1 MASHIIGNRNS
12 TPDASNSTLR
22 PPSSARNLGSHQ
34 LRASADMSGFPS
46 PLSSRSMRPSSE
58 VFYNQQSH
66 NQNNNEDALDRAGQ
80 QWLSDIDQYETTL
93 EEMAAATLDQDFKD
107 ELSAIE
113 QWFRVLSEAE
123 RTAALYAL
131 LQQTTQVQ
139 IRFFIQVLQQM
150 AKSHPMSGL
159 LSPANFGEKGK
170 SNSFHAY
177 LDRWLINSADA
188 MSNRLNDAMS
198 KLNVDSSRNS
208 LGRPPPSPG
217 AKRNSGLDSSTI
229 NAMFP
234 DAAAAIA
241 RKKAEF
247 TQQTGNAP
255 PSNRNSAVFG
265 DRTSFV
271 APTISAP
278 DNNESLGQPPSSPW
292 TQRGGSDQPPI
303 ARPKSSSG
311 QQPMGQF
318 SQPSASSGLRSPLPT
333 TQTATIPAPDIE
345 APLLSPYNVGN
356 ASWASMTNTP
366 MTATFGGQ
374 QQQQPQQQADMVAN
388 ATAMKLAALS
398 TVNNRIALDDAR
410 KYRRAR
416 SNDGQGKNT
425 NAGNNQNMSQ
435 GLTSPGLP
443 GPNVVSGQFLNPQQ
457 LAALQAQQQAAM
469 AGRRSRPTS
478 PGIAMQGGALG
489 PMGFTS
495 PQNNGFLTAYDPNN
509 ALLGNGLGA
518 LGIGQFG
525 LGGHEGYLSDHSEV
539 TRGRSPRGRRG
550 SSKPPE
556 DPTDPTLLK
565 DIPSWLR
572 SLRLHKYTD
581 HLKDLKWTELV
592 ELDDK
597 ALEERG
603 VNALGARNKMLK
615 VRFLMA
621 IGSEQKLTVS

>member
-12 TPDASNSTLR
+12 TPEAPQNSTLR

-46 PLSSRSMRPSSE
+46 PLSSRMRPSSE
-58 VFYNQQSH
+58 VFFNQQSQG
-66 NQNNNEDALDRAGQ
+66 QNASEDAMDRAAQ
-80 QWLSDIDQYETTL
+80 QWLADIDQNETTL

-150 AKSHPMSGL
+150 AQSHPITGL
-159 LSPANFGEKGK
+159 LSPANFGEK
-170 SNSFHAY
+170 
-177 LDRWLINSADA
+177 DA
-188 MSNRLNDAMS
+188 MSSRLSDAMS
-198 KLNVDSSRNS
+198 KINMDTSRNS

-241 RKKAEF
+241 KKKAEF

-255 PSNRNSAVFG
+255 PSNRNSVVFG
-265 DRTSFV
+265 DRNSFV

-278 DNNESLGQPPSSPW
+278 DNSNDPPSSPW
-292 TQRGGSDQPPI
+292 AQRGGLSDTQPPI

-311 QQPMGQF
+311 HQPMGQF
-318 SQPSASSGLRSPLPT
+318 SQPSGSSGLRSPLP
-333 TQTATIPAPDIE
+333 QTATIPAPDIE
-345 APLLSPYNVGN
+345 PPLLSPYNVGN
-356 ASWASMTNTP
+356 HSWASMTNTP
-366 MTATFGGQ
+366 MTATFGQ
-374 QQQQPQQQADMVAN
+374 QQNQGNSQADMVAN

-410 KYRRAR
+410 KYRRSR
-416 SNDGQGKNT
+416 SNDGQNR
-425 NAGNNQNMSQ
+425 NANSNHAVPQ
-435 GLTSPGLP
+435 GLSSPGLP
-443 GPNVVSGQFLNPQQ
+443 GNNLVAGQLLNAQQ
-457 LAALQAQQQAAM
+457 LAALQAQQQAAL
-469 AGRRSRPTS
+469 AGGRSRPNS
-478 PGIAMQGGALG
+478 PGIALQGAGGGLG
-489 PMGFTS
+489 HMNFTS
-495 PQNNGFLTAYDPNN
+495 PQNNGFLAAYDPNN
-509 ALLGNGLGA
+509 PLMGNGLNS

-525 LGGHEGYLSDHSEV
+525 LGGEGYLSDHSEV

-556 DPTDPTLLK
+556 DPTDPSLLK

-581 HLKDLKWTELV
+581 QLKDLKWTELV

-615 VRFLMA
+615 VF
-621 IGSEQKLTVS
+621 EQVREARAEGKFDALS

>member
-12 TPDASNSTLR
+12 TPEAPPNSTLR

-58 VFYNQQSH
+58 VFFSQQSH
-66 NQNNNEDALDRAGQ
+66 GQNNEDTLDRAAQ
-80 QWLSDIDQYETTL
+80 QWLSDIDQNETTL

-113 QWFRVLSEAE
+113 QWFRVLSESE

-150 AKSHPMSGL
+150 SQSHPMSGL
-159 LSPANFGEKGK
+159 LSPANFGEKGMCHRTMQQVHGQ
-170 SNSFHAY
+170 SNISP
-177 LDRWLINSADA
+177 DA
-188 MSNRLNDAMS
+188 MSSRLSDAMS
-198 KLNVDSSRNS
+198 KINLDTSRNS

-217 AKRNSGLDSSTI
+217 AKRNSGLDPSTI

-241 RKKAEF
+241 KKKAEF

-278 DNNESLGQPPSSPW
+278 DGSNEHLGQAPASPW
-292 TQRGGSDQPPI
+292 AQRGGLSDTQPPI

-318 SQPSASSGLRSPLPT
+318 SQPATSGLRSPLP
-333 TQTATIPAPDIE
+333 QTATIPAPDIE
-345 APLLSPYNVGN
+345 PPLLSPYNVGN
-356 ASWASMTNTP
+356 HSWASMTNTP
-366 MTATFGGQ
+366 MTATFGQ
-374 QQQQPQQQADMVAN
+374 QSQQNPNTQADMVAN

-410 KYRRAR
+410 KYRRSR
-416 SNDGQGKNT
+416 SNDGQGKNSAA
-425 NAGNNQNMSQ
+425 NHAISQ
-435 GLTSPGLP
+435 GLASPGLP
-443 GPNVVSGQFLNPQQ
+443 GNHLVAGQLLNAQQ
-457 LAALQAQQQAAM
+457 LAALQAQQQAAL
-469 AGRRSRPTS
+469 AGGRSRPTS
-478 PGIAMQGGALG
+478 PGIAMQGGGLG
-489 PMGFTS
+489 AMGFTS
-495 PQNNGFLTAYDPNN
+495 PQNNGFLAAYDPNN
-509 ALLGNGLGA
+509 PLMGNGLSS

-525 LGGHEGYLSDHSEV
+525 LGGEGYLSDHSEV

-556 DPTDPTLLK
+556 DPTDPALLK
-565 DIPSWLR
+565 DIPNWLR

-615 VRFLMA
+615 VRSSTALVLS
-621 IGSEQKLTVS
+621 GPY

>member
-12 TPDASNSTLR
+12 TPEASKSSLR
-22 PPSSARNLGSHQ
+22 PPSSSRNLGSHQ

-46 PLSSRSMRPSSE
+46 PLSSRSIRPSSE
-58 VFYNQQSH
+58 VYFNQQS
-66 NQNNNEDALDRAGQ
+66 QASNNAEDPLDRAAQ
-80 QWLSDIDQYETTL
+80 QWLADIDQYETTL

-159 LSPANFGEKGK
+159 LSPANFGEK
-170 SNSFHAY
+170 
-177 LDRWLINSADA
+177 DA

-198 KLNVDSSRNS
+198 KLNVDSSRSS

-241 RKKAEF
+241 KKKAEF

-255 PSNRNSAVFG
+255 PSNRNSAVF

-278 DNNESLGQPPSSPW
+278 DNSNDTLGQPPVSHW
-292 TQRGGSDQPPI
+292 AQRGSEPQPPI

-311 QQPMGQF
+311 HQPMGQF
-318 SQPSASSGLRSPLPT
+318 SQTPSSLRSPLP
-333 TQTATIPAPDIE
+333 TQTATIPAPEID

-366 MTATFGGQ
+366 MTATFG
-374 QQQQPQQQADMVAN
+374 QQPQQPQQNSQADMVAN

-416 SNDGQGKNT
+416 SNDGQGKNSA
-425 NAGNNQNMSQ
+425 NASHAMSQ
-435 GLTSPGLP
+435 GGLASPGLP
-443 GPNVVSGQFLNPQQ
+443 GHNHLVAGQLLNTQQ

-478 PGIAMQGGALG
+478 PGIAMQGAAGLG

-495 PQNNGFLTAYDPNN
+495 PQNNGFLAAYDPNN
-509 ALLGNGLGA
+509 PLMGNGLGA

-539 TRGRSPRGRRG
+539 ARGRSPRGRRG

-556 DPTDPTLLK
+556 DPTDPNLLK

-572 SLRLHKYTD
+572 SLRLHKYTEN
-581 HLKDLKWTELV
+581 LKDLKWTELV
-592 ELDDK
+592 ELNDK
-597 ALEERG
+597 ALEDRG

-615 VRFLMA
+615 VF
-621 IGSEQKLTVS
+621 EQVREAKAEGKLDNIS

>member
-12 TPDASNSTLR
+12 TPEAASNSTLR
-22 PPSSARNLGSHQ
+22 PPSSARNLGTHQ

-58 VFYNQQSH
+58 VFFSQQTQG
-66 NQNNNEDALDRAGQ
+66 QNSTEDAMDRAAQ
-80 QWLSDIDQYETTL
+80 QWLADIDQYETTL

-150 AKSHPMSGL
+150 SQGHPMSGL
-159 LSPANFGEKGK
+159 LSPANFGEK
-170 SNSFHAY
+170 
-177 LDRWLINSADA
+177 DA
-188 MSNRLNDAMS
+188 MSSRLSDAMS
-198 KLNVDSSRNS
+198 KLNMDSSRSS

-241 RKKAEF
+241 KKKAEF

-255 PSNRNSAVFG
+255 PSNRNSAVF
-265 DRTSFV
+265 DRNSFV

-278 DNNESLGQPPSSPW
+278 DNNDLGQTPASPW
-292 TQRGGSDQPPI
+292 AQRGGLSDAQPPI

-311 QQPMGQF
+311 HPTMGQF
-318 SQPSASSGLRSPLPT
+318 NQSSSGMRSPLP
-333 TQTATIPAPDIE
+333 QTATIPAPDIE
-345 APLLSPYNVGN
+345 PPLLSPYNVGN
-356 ASWASMTNTP
+356 HSWASMTNTP
-366 MTATFGGQ
+366 MTATFGQ
-374 QQQQPQQQADMVAN
+374 QQNNANTQADMVAN

-416 SNDGQGKNT
+416 SNDGHGKNS
-425 NAGNNQNMSQ
+425 AGNPTLSQ
-435 GLTSPGLP
+435 GLASPGL
-443 GPNVVSGQFLNPQQ
+443 SGSMAGQLLNAQQ

-478 PGIAMQGGALG
+478 PGIAMQGGGLG

-495 PQNNGFLTAYDPNN
+495 PQNNGFLAAYDPNN
-509 ALLGNGLGA
+509 PLMGNGLSS
-518 LGIGQFG
+518 LGISQFG
-525 LGGHEGYLSDHSEV
+525 LGGEGYLSDHSEV

-556 DPTDPTLLK
+556 DPTDPALLK

-581 HLKDLKWTELV
+581 HLKDLQWTELV

-597 ALEERG
+597 ALEDRG

-615 VRFLMA
+615 VF
-621 IGSEQKLTVS
+621 EQVREARADGKLENLP

>member
-12 TPDASNSTLR
+12 TPEASKSSLR
-22 PPSSARNLGSHQ
+22 PPSSSRNLATHQ

-46 PLSSRSMRPSSE
+46 PLSSRSIRPASE
-58 VFYNQQSH
+58 VYFNQQAQTPS
-66 NQNNNEDALDRAGQ
+66 NTEDPLDRAAQ
-80 QWLSDIDQYETTL
+80 QWLADIDQYETTL

-159 LSPANFGEKGK
+159 LSPANFGEK
-170 SNSFHAY
+170 
-177 LDRWLINSADA
+177 DA

-241 RKKAEF
+241 KKKAEF

-255 PSNRNSAVFG
+255 PSNRNSAVFNE
-265 DRTSFV
+265 RTSFV

-278 DNNESLGQPPSSPW
+278 DNSADNLGQPPVSPW
-292 TQRGGSDQPPI
+292 AQRGASEPQPPI

-318 SQPSASSGLRSPLPT
+318 SQSGLRSPLPT
-333 TQTATIPAPDIE
+333 TQTATISAPEVE

-366 MTATFGGQ
+366 MTATFGQ
-374 QQQQPQQQADMVAN
+374 QLGAPNQQGSQADMVAN

-425 NAGNNQNMSQ
+425 ANNAATHSVPQ
-435 GLTSPGLP
+435 GGLQSPGIP
-443 GPNVVSGQFLNPQQ
+443 GQNHLVAGQLLNTQQ
-457 LAALQAQQQAAM
+457 LAALQAQQQAAI
-469 AGRRSRPTS
+469 ASGRSRPTS
-478 PGIAMQGGALG
+478 PGIAMQGGGLG

-495 PQNNGFLTAYDPNN
+495 PQNNGFLAAYDPNN
-509 ALLGNGLGA
+509 PLMGNGLGA
-518 LGIGQFG
+518 LGMGQFG
-525 LGGHEGYLSDHSEV
+525 IGGHEGYLSDHSEV

-556 DPTDPTLLK
+556 DPTDPNLLK

-581 HLKDLKWTELV
+581 NLKDLKWSELV
-592 ELDDK
+592 ELNDK
-597 ALEERG
+597 QLEERG

-615 VRFLMA
+615 VF
-621 IGSEQKLTVS
+621 EQVREAKAEGKLENVTA

>member
-12 TPDASNSTLR
+12 TPDASKSSLR
-22 PPSSARNLGSHQ
+22 PPSSSRNLGSHQ

-46 PLSSRSMRPSSE
+46 PLSSRSIRPSSE
-58 VFYNQQSH
+58 VYYNQQSQT
-66 NQNNNEDALDRAGQ
+66 QNNAEDPLDRAAQ
-80 QWLSDIDQYETTL
+80 QWLADIDQYETTL

-159 LSPANFGEKGK
+159 LSPANFGEK
-170 SNSFHAY
+170 
-177 LDRWLINSADA
+177 DA

-198 KLNVDSSRNS
+198 KLNIDSSRNS

-241 RKKAEF
+241 KKKAEF

-265 DRTSFV
+265 DRSSFV

-278 DNNESLGQPPSSPW
+278 DNTDNLGQPPASPW
-292 TQRGGSDQPPI
+292 AQRGNEPQPPI

-318 SQPSASSGLRSPLPT
+318 SQASSGLRSPLPT
-333 TQTATIPAPDIE
+333 QTATMPAPEIE

-366 MTATFGGQ
+366 MTATFGQ
-374 QQQQPQQQADMVAN
+374 QVHQPPNSQADMVAN

-416 SNDGQGKNT
+416 SNDGQGRSTHT
-425 NAGNNQNMSQ
+425 NINQTMAQ
-435 GLTSPGLP
+435 GGLASPGLP
-443 GPNVVSGQFLNPQQ
+443 GANHLVAGQLLNAQQ

-489 PMGFTS
+489 AMGFTS
-495 PQNNGFLTAYDPNN
+495 PQNNGFLAAYDPNN
-509 ALLGNGLGA
+509 PLLGNGLGA
-518 LGIGQFG
+518 LGLGQFG

-539 TRGRSPRGRRG
+539 ARGRSPRGRRG

-556 DPTDPTLLK
+556 DPTDPNLLK

-581 HLKDLKWTELV
+581 NLKDLKWTELI

-597 ALEERG
+597 ALEDRG

-615 VRFLMA
+615 VFEQVKEA
-621 IGSEQKLTVS
+621 KSEGKLDNIA

>member
-1 MASHIIGNRNS
+1 MYPRINNVSM
-12 TPDASNSTLR
+12 SNTNM
-22 PPSSARNLGSHQ
+22 P
-34 LRASADMSGFPS
+34 
-46 PLSSRSMRPSSE
+46 
-58 VFYNQQSH
+58 
-66 NQNNNEDALDRAGQ
+66 
-80 QWLSDIDQYETTL
+80 I
-93 EEMAAATLDQDFKD
+93 
-107 ELSAIE
+107 
-113 QWFRVLSEAE
+113 
-123 RTAALYAL
+123 
-131 LQQTTQVQ
+131 
-139 IRFFIQVLQQM
+139 
-150 AKSHPMSGL
+150 
-159 LSPANFGEKGK
+159 
-170 SNSFHAY
+170 
-177 LDRWLINSADA
+177 DA

-241 RKKAEF
+241 KKKAEF

-255 PSNRNSAVFG
+255 PSNRNSAVFNE
-265 DRTSFV
+265 RTSFV

-278 DNNESLGQPPSSPW
+278 DNSADNLGQPPVSPW
-292 TQRGGSDQPPI
+292 AQRGATEPQPPI
-303 ARPKSSSG
+303 ARPRSSSG

-318 SQPSASSGLRSPLPT
+318 SQSGLRSPLPT
-333 TQTATIPAPDIE
+333 TQTATIPAPEIE

-366 MTATFGGQ
+366 MTATFGQ
-374 QQQQPQQQADMVAN
+374 QLGAPHQQGSQADMVAN

-425 NAGNNQNMSQ
+425 ASIAGHNIPQ
-435 GLTSPGLP
+435 GGLASPGLP
-443 GPNVVSGQFLNPQQ
+443 GANHLVAGQLLNAQQ
-457 LAALQAQQQAAM
+457 FAALQAQQQAAM
-469 AGRRSRPTS
+469 AGGRSRPTS

-495 PQNNGFLTAYDPNN
+495 PQNNGFLAAYDPNN
-509 ALLGNGLGA
+509 PLMGNGLGA
-518 LGIGQFG
+518 LGMGQFG
-525 LGGHEGYLSDHSEV
+525 LGGHEGYLSDHSEIN
-539 TRGRSPRGRRG
+539 RGRSPRGRRG

-556 DPTDPTLLK
+556 DPTDPNLLK

-581 HLKDLKWTELV
+581 NLKDLQWSELV
-592 ELDDK
+592 ELSDK
-597 ALEERG
+597 QLEDRG

-615 VRFLMA
+615 VF
-621 IGSEQKLTVS
+621 EQVREAKADGKLENVAA

>member
-12 TPDASNSTLR
+12 TPEASNSTLR
-22 PPSSARNLGSHQ
+22 PPSSSRNLGSHQ

-46 PLSSRSMRPSSE
+46 PLSARSIRPSSE
-58 VFYNQQSH
+58 VFFNQQTQG
-66 NQNNNEDALDRAGQ
+66 QNATEDALDRAAQ
-80 QWLSDIDQYETTL
+80 QWLADIDQYETTL

-150 AKSHPMSGL
+150 SQGHPMSGL
-159 LSPANFGEKGK
+159 LSPANFGEK
-170 SNSFHAY
+170 
-177 LDRWLINSADA
+177 DA
-188 MSNRLNDAMS
+188 MSSRLSDAMS
-198 KLNVDSSRNS
+198 KLNMDTSSRNS

-217 AKRNSGLDSSTI
+217 AKRNSVLDPSTI

-241 RKKAEF
+241 KKKAEF

-255 PSNRNSAVFG
+255 PSNRNSAVF
-265 DRTSFV
+265 DRASFV

-278 DNNESLGQPPSSPW
+278 DNNSDSLGQQPGSPW
-292 TQRGGSDQPPI
+292 TQRGVSDTQPPI

-311 QQPMGQF
+311 HQPMGQF
-318 SQPSASSGLRSPLPT
+318 SQPSGMRSPLP
-333 TQTATIPAPDIE
+333 QTANIPAADIE
-345 APLLSPYNVGN
+345 PPMLSPYNVGN
-356 ASWASMTNTP
+356 HSWASMTNTP
-366 MTATFGGQ
+366 MTATFGQ
-374 QQQQPQQQADMVAN
+374 QSHQNPNTHADMVAN

-416 SNDGQGKNT
+416 SNDGQGKNSH
-425 NAGNNQNMSQ
+425 GNPMLSQ
-435 GLTSPGLP
+435 GLASPGL
-443 GPNVVSGQFLNPQQ
+443 GGQHLVAGQLLNSQQ

-478 PGIAMQGGALG
+478 PGIAMHGGGLT

-495 PQNNGFLTAYDPNN
+495 PQNNGFLAAYDPNN
-509 ALLGNGLGA
+509 PLMGNGLGS
-518 LGIGQFG
+518 LNIGQFG
-525 LGGHEGYLSDHSEV
+525 LGSEGYLSDHSEV

-556 DPTDPTLLK
+556 DPTDPALLK

-581 HLKDLKWTELV
+581 NLKDLQWTELV
-592 ELDDK
+592 DLDDK
-597 ALEERG
+597 ALEDRG

-615 VRFLMA
+615 VF
-621 IGSEQKLTVS
+621 EQVKEARVDGKFENLV

>member
-46 PLSSRSMRPSSE
+46 PLSSRSIRPSSE
-58 VFYNQQSH
+58 VFYNQQSQG
-66 NQNNNEDALDRAGQ
+66 QNDDAMDRAAQ
-80 QWLSDIDQYETTL
+80 QWLADIDQYETTL

-159 LSPANFGEKGK
+159 LSPANFGEK
-170 SNSFHAY
+170 
-177 LDRWLINSADA
+177 DA

-217 AKRNSGLDSSTI
+217 AKRNSALDSSTI

-241 RKKAEF
+241 KKKAEF

-271 APTISAP
+271 APTISGP
-278 DNNESLGQPPSSPW
+278 DSGAEGLGQPPASPW
-292 TQRGGSDQPPI
+292 AQRGASEPQPPI

-311 QQPMGQF
+311 HGHQPMGQF
-318 SQPSASSGLRSPLPT
+318 SSGLRSPLPT
-333 TQTATIPAPDIE
+333 QTATIPAPEIE

-366 MTATFGGQ
+366 MTATFGQ
-374 QQQQPQQQADMVAN
+374 QAQQQPQQQNTQADMVAN

-416 SNDGQGKNT
+416 SNDGQGKNS
-425 NAGNNQNMSQ
+425 NINVPQSMSQ
-435 GLTSPGLP
+435 GLPSPGLP
-443 GPNVVSGQFLNPQQ
+443 GGNLVAGQLLNAQQ

-478 PGIAMQGGALG
+478 PGIAMQGGGLG
-489 PMGFTS
+489 GMGFTS
-495 PQNNGFLTAYDPNN
+495 PQNNGFLAAYDPSNP
-509 ALLGNGLGA
+509 LMGNGLGA

-556 DPTDPTLLK
+556 DPTDPNLLK

-581 HLKDLKWTELV
+581 NLKDLKWTELV

-597 ALEERG
+597 ALEDRG

-615 VRFLMA
+615 VFDQVREA
-621 IGSEQKLTVS
+621 KADGKLENVN

>member
-12 TPDASNSTLR
+12 TPEASKSSLR
-22 PPSSARNLGSHQ
+22 PPSSSRNLATHQ

-46 PLSSRSMRPSSE
+46 PLSSRSIRPASE
-58 VFYNQQSH
+58 VYFNQQAQTPS
-66 NQNNNEDALDRAGQ
+66 NADDPIDRAAQ
-80 QWLSDIDQYETTL
+80 QWLADIDQYETTL

-159 LSPANFGEKGK
+159 LSPANFGEK
-170 SNSFHAY
+170 
-177 LDRWLINSADA
+177 DA

-198 KLNVDSSRNS
+198 KLNVDTSRNS

-241 RKKAEF
+241 KKKAEF

-255 PSNRNSAVFG
+255 PSNRNSAVFSE
-265 DRTSFV
+265 RASFV

-278 DNNESLGQPPSSPW
+278 DNSADNLGQPPVSPW
-292 TQRGGSDQPPI
+292 AQRGASEPQPPI

-318 SQPSASSGLRSPLPT
+318 SQSGLRSPLPT
-333 TQTATIPAPDIE
+333 TQTATISAPEIE

-366 MTATFGGQ
+366 MTATFGQ
-374 QQQQPQQQADMVAN
+374 QLGAPHQQGSQADMLAN

-425 NAGNNQNMSQ
+425 ASNMAPHSIPQ
-435 GLTSPGLP
+435 GGLQSPGLP
-443 GPNVVSGQFLNPQQ
+443 PGANHLVAGQLLNAQQ
-457 LAALQAQQQAAM
+457 YASLQAQQQAAM
-469 AGRRSRPTS
+469 GGRRSRPTS

-489 PMGFTS
+489 PMAFTS
-495 PQNNGFLTAYDPNN
+495 PQNNGFLAAYDPNN
-509 ALLGNGLGA
+509 PLMGNGLST
-518 LGIGQFG
+518 LGMGQFG
-525 LGGHEGYLSDHSEV
+525 LGSHEGYLSDHSEV
-539 TRGRSPRGRRG
+539 ARGRSPRGRRG

-556 DPTDPTLLK
+556 DPTDPNLLK

-581 HLKDLKWTELV
+581 NLKDLKWGELV
-592 ELDDK
+592 ELSDK
-597 ALEERG
+597 QLEDRG
-603 VNALGARNKMLK
+603 VNALGARNKMRK
-615 VRFLMA
+615 VSVLP
-621 IGSEQKLTVS
+621 